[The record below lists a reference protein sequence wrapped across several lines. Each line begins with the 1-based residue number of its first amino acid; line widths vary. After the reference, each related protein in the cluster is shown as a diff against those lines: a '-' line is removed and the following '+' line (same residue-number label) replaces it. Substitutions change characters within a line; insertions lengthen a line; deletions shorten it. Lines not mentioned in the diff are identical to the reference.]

1 LGDITLID
9 LAGYEFSWG
18 GIGLGPAF
26 QFPAATSPIL
36 GQGKLQLGPVATV
49 GYSGLRG
56 LLVTLAAVDAFSV
69 AGSPERPDVNTLYVV
84 PTVGLMLP
92 EAFYLYTD
100 PMWRF
105 DWERDG
111 HATIPL
117 NLGIGRA
124 FTSHFVVYAQ
134 PEWVATGDLEDSFTA
149 RVVLSNLGW

>member
-1 LGDITLID
+1 
-9 LAGYEFSWG
+9 
-18 GIGLGPAF
+18 
-26 QFPAATSPIL
+26 
-36 GQGKLQLGPVATV
+36 
-49 GYSGLRG
+49 SGVRG
-56 LLVTLAAVDAFSV
+56 LLVTLGLVNAISV

-92 EAFYLYTD
+92 KAFYLYTD

-117 NLGIGRA
+117 NLGIGHA
-124 FTSHFVVYAQ
+124 FTSHFVVYVQ

-149 RVVLSNLGW
+149 RVVVSNLGW